1 MVSELYE
8 LWSLTMKT
16 LFWGQDIWEINENG
30 YVEPAQH
37 TTYNA
42 LTQAKNDVLK
52 DQRKMDGKTMFY
64 IHQAMHDGCFER
76 SKKEGWKDMFYIHQA
91 MHESI
96 PPRITSL
103 KQAKEAWYIL
113 QTSYQGM
120 DKVKIS
126 KLQILRRDFET
137 LSIKDTN
144 SIDSFYTRVIG
155 MINWI
160 KYYGETIEDR
170 KVVEKVLKSLPPKFD
185 TLVVTLEKRKEL
197 SHFSLDELQ
206 ASIINHEHRSNRS
219 NMSLE
224 NAFFVQSSIIC
235 GRGRGRA
242 NSRGERK
249 EFF

>member
-1 MVSELYE
+1 MERRC
-8 LWSLTMKT
+8 
-16 LFWGQDIWEINENG
+16 F
-30 YVEPAQH
+30 
-37 TTYNA
+37 TYIRPCMTDA
-42 LTQAKNDVLK
+42 LK
-52 DQRKMDGKTMFY
+52 DQRKKDGKTMFY
-64 IHQAMHDGCFER
+64 IHQAMH
-76 SKKEGWKDMFYIHQA
+76 
-91 MHESI
+91 ESI
-96 PPRITSL
+96 LPRITSL

-144 SIDSFYTRVIG
+144 SIDSFYTHVIG

-242 NSRGERK
+242 NSRGEGRSSSRGGRSSSPGNIGGRGQNPNTSQPSNHK
-249 EFF
+249 FDK